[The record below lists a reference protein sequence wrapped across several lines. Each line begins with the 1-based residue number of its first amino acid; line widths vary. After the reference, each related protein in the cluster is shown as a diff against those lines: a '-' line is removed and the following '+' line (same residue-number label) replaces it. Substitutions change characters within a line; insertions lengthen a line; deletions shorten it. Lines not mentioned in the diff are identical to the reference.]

1 MIAVRVTCDT
11 GKTWVTEINGDLAS
25 ASKYFLGQCFTDEN
39 FETGEEIHNIAVKV
53 EQVQS

>member
-11 GKTWVTEINGDLAS
+11 GKTWETDINGDLAS

-39 FETGEEIHNIAVKV
+39 QVTGEETRNIAVKV
-53 EQVQS
+53 EQVTA